1 MLKLNLK
8 IAWRNLLKNKTYTSI
23 NVLGL
28 ALGLAGF
35 IFILIYIN
43 HEKNYDHWDPSLK
56 NVYQVHELDFWAIKE
71 GKKEW
76 MDAADQRFAEL
87 LETSMP
93 QVEAVTQITGDVNTQ
108 SIIIDKKE
116 PFLQKDIL
124 SASPSFFKVFPFH
137 FIYGDLNTAFT
148 NPQSV
153 VIKESFA
160 QKHFGNTNPV
170 GKTIKINQQNWTMPK
185 DYIITGV
192 VAEPKFSGSVN
203 FELVQYW
210 PQRKT
215 GDQFYSFATTY
226 VKFKTDQSLS
236 NLNQIAQSIYFPFK
250 SALLIRQK
258 QPINNFIKA
267 GIKPSVRFQ
276 PLYDVHQNPLN
287 GPNWLN
293 LIKPV
298 ILLSTLLL
306 LISMINFINMFT
318 AQAVSRAKEVGV
330 KKVIGADKKS
340 LIFQFLLEIALQ
352 CTTALFLSVILLEG
366 FLPYLNY
373 LFNLSLSFLG
383 HLHSL
388 VIMAE
393 LIMLLVV
400 VTLLTGIYPAFFLSA
415 YKSQDVLKGNFEHSH
430 KGKFLRSAMVALQF
444 IIAVGFLTSII
455 IISRQLSYMENR
467 DPGFNANAIINVQN
481 GFGQKI
487 AKQIKNIDGVE
498 YVGSNDGMIGL
509 NHKLNGSYKFKNES
523 KKINTVLVN
532 FEGLQ
537 ALGVKLQKGR
547 LFDFRNAQ
555 DSLSSV
561 IINERLN
568 KSCGGNMLGEFL
580 WVNDSIPAQVVGII
594 KDIQVEGFENLIEP
608 TVYTASKVNATGY
621 PINGMNH
628 LIRFQSQKQK
638 SVLAEIDKLWK
649 SAYPSY
655 PITYTYV
662 KDDLIKVLAAHQR
675 FKRIVKAF
683 SFLSIFLSLIGLF
696 SLAAFLTRQRIKEI
710 AIRKILGADHPSI
723 FWLLNKE
730 YLKLMLAA
738 NVLSWPII
746 YLAINYWLKGFA
758 YRIDLPI
765 FPFVTALI
773 VSIIIT
779 LVTVSLQ
786 VKNAV
791 MATPVE
797 ALKHQ

>member
-1 MLKLNLK
+1 
-8 IAWRNLLKNKTYTSI
+8 
-23 NVLGL
+23 
-28 ALGLAGF
+28 
-35 IFILIYIN
+35 
-43 HEKNYDHWDPSLK
+43 
-56 NVYQVHELDFWAIKE
+56 
-71 GKKEW
+71 
-76 MDAADQRFAEL
+76 
-87 LETSMP
+87 
-93 QVEAVTQITGDVNTQ
+93 
-108 SIIIDKKE
+108 
-116 PFLQKDIL
+116 
-124 SASPSFFKVFPFH
+124 
-137 FIYGDLNTAFT
+137 
-148 NPQSV
+148 
-153 VIKESFA
+153 
-160 QKHFGNTNPV
+160 
-170 GKTIKINQQNWTMPK
+170 
-185 DYIITGV
+185 
-192 VAEPKFSGSVN
+192 
-203 FELVQYW
+203 
-210 PQRKT
+210 
-215 GDQFYSFATTY
+215 
-226 VKFKTDQSLS
+226 
-236 NLNQIAQSIYFPFK
+236 
-250 SALLIRQK
+250 
-258 QPINNFIKA
+258 
-267 GIKPSVRFQ
+267 
-276 PLYDVHQNPLN
+276 LN
-287 GPNWLN
+287 GPNWLS

-340 LIFQFLLEIALQ
+340 LIIQFLLEIALQ
-352 CTTALFLSVILLEG
+352 CTVALFLSIILLEG
-366 FLPYLNY
+366 FLPYLNH

-388 VIMAE
+388 VIIAE

-400 VTLLTGIYPAFFLSA
+400 VSLLTGIYPAFFLSA

-430 KGKFLRSAMVALQF
+430 KGKLLRSAMVALQF

-455 IISRQLSYMENR
+455 IISKQLSYMENR
-467 DPGFNANAIINVQN
+467 DPGFNVNAIINVQN

-547 LFDFRNAQ
+547 LFDFQNAQ
-555 DSLSSV
+555 DSLSSI

-568 KSCGGNMLGEFL
+568 KSYGGNMLGEFL

-594 KDIQVEGFENLIEP
+594 KDIQVKGFENLIEP
-608 TVYTASKVNATGY
+608 TVYTASKINATGY

-638 SVLAEIDKLWK
+638 SVLAEIEKLWK
-649 SAYPSY
+649 RAYPSY
-655 PITYTYV
+655 PLTYTYV
-662 KDDLIKVLAAHQR
+662 KDDLIKVLDAHQR
-675 FKRIVKAF
+675 FKRIVKIF
-683 SFLSIFLSLIGLF
+683 SYLSISLSLIGLF

-730 YLKLMLAA
+730 YLKLMLTA
-738 NVLSWPII
+738 NVLSWPLI

-779 LVTVSLQ
+779 MITVSLQ

-791 MATPVE
+791 MATPVD